1 MNSVLQTVP
10 AAASTS
16 LIRKR
21 SMLAQLAQHEG
32 KHTSCTAYRLDSK
45 TLDTGRPRDTRPLG
59 VWTLEIHNFKL
70 GPKYLR
76 FADFDQKP
84 CRYAYFTMI
93 FANFD

>member
-32 KHTSCTAYRLDSK
+32 KHTSCTVCILDSK
-45 TLDTGRPRDTRPLG
+45 TLDIGRSHNIRPLG
-59 VWTLEIHNFKL
+59 ARFLEILNFEL
-70 GPKYLR
+70 GPN
-76 FADFDQKP
+76 
-84 CRYAYFTMI
+84 T
-93 FANFD
+93 

>member
-32 KHTSCTAYRLDSK
+32 KHTSCTVNKLDSK

-59 VWTLEIHNFKL
+59 ALTLEICSFEL
-70 GPKYLR
+70 GPKTLEIRR
-76 FADFDQKP
+76 F
-84 CRYAYFTMI
+84 
-93 FANFD
+93 